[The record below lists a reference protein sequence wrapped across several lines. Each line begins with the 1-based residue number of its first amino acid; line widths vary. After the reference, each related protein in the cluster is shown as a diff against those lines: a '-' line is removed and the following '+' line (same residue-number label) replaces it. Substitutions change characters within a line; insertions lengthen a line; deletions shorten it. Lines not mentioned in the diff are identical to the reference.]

1 MIATESS
8 EKLQV
13 EIEREPGGTMSNSRE
28 LG

>member
-1 MIATESS
+1 MIATENS

-13 EIEREPGGTMSNSRE
+13 EIEREPGGTMDNSGE